1 MRTEGIFAEPS
12 ACAGFLGPQL
22 LDAMLEACREKQEKE
37 LPAFLRAYRKNRES
51 AVHIVWA
58 TGGSLVPANVREE
71 FLGTFLD

>member
-1 MRTEGIFAEPS
+1 
-12 ACAGFLGPQL
+12 
-22 LDAMLEACREKQEKE
+22 MLEACREKQEKE